1 MQKKPKTKQK
11 SKKKK
16 TKTQLA
22 SKPAHTDSLT
32 SR

>member
-11 SKKKK
+11 SKKK
-16 TKTQLA
+16 TKMQLA